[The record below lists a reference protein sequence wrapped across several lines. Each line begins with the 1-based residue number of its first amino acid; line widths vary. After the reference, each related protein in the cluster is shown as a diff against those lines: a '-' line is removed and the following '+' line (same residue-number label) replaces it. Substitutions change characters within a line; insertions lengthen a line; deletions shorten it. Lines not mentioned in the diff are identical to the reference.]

1 MTKKNLL
8 LFWTLLLLINCQL
21 YAETSAAISSDNGD
35 TSAFLTK
42 KLLEQMDADYPVL
55 AEDDEPYGVRLK
67 QLTQTI
73 RKYENLT
80 LSYRIFHNEQIT
92 IIAFP
97 DGNLRLSTGLMDL
110 MNDDELF
117 AIIGHAI
124 GHLFYKDTEEAI
136 QKAHAGKSAD
146 SQLKEILS
154 AFTDFAYSKQREY
167 AADEFS
173 FTLCVDQGMD
183 PYAMSSALEKLL
195 KVSDKNARKLL
206 TLHPDTKERVMKT
219 RLLGDQYYNNQ

>member
-8 LFWTLLLLINCQL
+8 LFWTLLLLINWQL
-21 YAETSAAISSDNGD
+21 YAKTSTAISSDNGE

-42 KLLEQMDADYPVL
+42 KLLEQADTDYPVL

-73 RKYENLT
+73 KKYEGLVLN
-80 LSYRIFHNEQIT
+80 YRIFRDKQIA
-92 IIAFP
+92 IVAFP
-97 DGNLRLSTGLMDL
+97 DGSLRISTGLMDL
-110 MNDDELF
+110 MTDDELF
-117 AIIGHAI
+117 AIIGHAV
-124 GHLFYKDTEEAI
+124 GHLFYKDTEEAL
-136 QKAHAGKSAD
+136 QKASVGKSAD
-146 SQLKEILS
+146 SQLKEILG
-154 AFTDFAYSKQREY
+154 AFTDFAYSKQQEY

-195 KVSDKNARKLL
+195 KSDKSTQKLL
-206 TLHPDTKERVMKT
+206 TLHPDTKERVMKM